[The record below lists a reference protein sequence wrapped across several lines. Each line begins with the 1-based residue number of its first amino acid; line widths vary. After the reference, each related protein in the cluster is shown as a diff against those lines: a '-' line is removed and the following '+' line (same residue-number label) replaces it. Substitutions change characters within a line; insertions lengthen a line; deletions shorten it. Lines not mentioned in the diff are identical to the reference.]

1 MNLNKLFC
9 PESIAVVGAS
19 DRPGSFGCH
28 TAINAMK
35 SNAARVYLVNPKK
48 NELNGCRTYASLPDA
63 AKEYIRYLEEAVQCP
78 IRYVSVGA
86 GRDEYIELA

>member
-48 NELNGCRTYASLPDA
+48 NE
-63 AKEYIRYLEEAVQCP
+63 
-78 IRYVSVGA
+78 
-86 GRDEYIELA
+86 